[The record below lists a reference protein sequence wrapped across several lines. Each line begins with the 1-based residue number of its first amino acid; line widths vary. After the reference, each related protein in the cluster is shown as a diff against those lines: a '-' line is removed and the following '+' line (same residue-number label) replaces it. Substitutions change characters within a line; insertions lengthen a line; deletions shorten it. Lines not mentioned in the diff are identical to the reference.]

1 MFEGV
6 VDVDSLVEA
15 HAGESED
22 FECFKGLLYLY
33 LVAINIIV
41 IVIFII
47 VLVRWWWLDDGL
59 LLLICWFEIVVGGS
73 GWLFNKGELNR
84 VDIVRWWLCW

>member
-33 LVAINIIV
+33 LVAIIV

-47 VLVRWWWLDDGL
+47 VLVR
-59 LLLICWFEIVVGGS
+59 
-73 GWLFNKGELNR
+73 
-84 VDIVRWWLCW
+84 

>member
-47 VLVRWWWLDDGL
+47 VLVR
-59 LLLICWFEIVVGGS
+59 
-73 GWLFNKGELNR
+73 
-84 VDIVRWWLCW
+84 